1 MTDKGDDELG
11 SRCIWCGEPFSA
23 HVGDWCNED
32 EDNTVTNAPVDRSI
46 NCPQPAASNVIK
58 LPKRR

>member
-23 HVGDWCNED
+23 HVGDWCSED
-32 EDNTVTNAPVDRSI
+32 EDNTVTNTPVDPSMDDHKIIPFRKKDRK
-46 NCPQPAASNVIK
+46 P
-58 LPKRR
+58 